1 MANQTIKEVVVITT
15 GGTIA
20 MGEQAPGKGAVP
32 SLSGDDL
39 LKVLPPLPR
48 PVKIAIDNFRNVPSA
63 HLSLDDLW
71 ELTERVRKLCG
82 DREDTGF
89 VITMGTDI
97 LEEAVYF
104 IDLTVGQRA
113 PVVMTGAMRTASQ
126 VGYDGYANLYH
137 SLIVAASM
145 EREKVGT
152 VLVANEE
159 IHGAREVQKTHSTN
173 VGTFISPGWGPLGW
187 IVEGNAWFHRMNS
200 SREAIAAKPPF
211 PRVELIRCTAGMDGL
226 LLEACLQSKAAGI
239 VVEAFGVGHV
249 PLKIADLM
257 EAGVK
262 KGIPVVAVS
271 RCSMGSVLTRTYG
284 FPGSESDLVRRGV
297 IMGRGIT
304 GPKARIKLTLALAA
318 GEGLTQIKKR
328 FMDSE
333 FSEIS

>member
-1 MANQTIKEVVVITT
+1 MANQTIKEVIVITT

-20 MGEQAPGKGAVP
+20 MGEQTPGKGAVP
-32 SLSGDDL
+32 SLSGADL

-48 PVKIAIDNFRNVPSA
+48 PVKIVIDNFRNVPSA

-71 ELTERVRKLCG
+71 ELAERVRSLSG
-82 DREDTGF
+82 NREDIGF

-126 VGYDGYANLYH
+126 VGYEGHANLYH
-137 SLIVAASM
+137 SLVVASSM
-145 EREKVGT
+145 EKEKVGT

-159 IHGAREVQKTHSTN
+159 IHGAGEVQKTHSTN

-187 IVEGNAWFHRMNS
+187 VVEGKAWFHRVNS

-211 PRVELIRCTAGMDGL
+211 PRVELIRCTAGMDGF
-226 LLEACLQSKAAGI
+226 LLEACLQSKVAGI

-262 KGIPVVAVS
+262 KGIPVVVVS

-328 FMDSE
+328 FMEGE
-333 FSEIS
+333 FSELP

>member
-20 MGEQAPGKGAVP
+20 MGEKTPGKGAVP

-48 PVKIAIDNFRNVPSA
+48 PVRIVIDNFRNVPSA
-63 HLSLDDLW
+63 HLSLENLW
-71 ELTERVRKLCG
+71 ELAERVRNLSG
-82 DREDTGF
+82 DREDIGF

-137 SLIVAASM
+137 SLIVASSM
-145 EREKVGT
+145 EKQKVGT

-200 SREAIAAKPPF
+200 SRETIAGKPPF
-211 PRVELIRCTAGMDGL
+211 PSVELIRCTAGMDGL
-226 LLEACLQSKAAGI
+226 LLETCLQSRVAGI
-239 VVEAFGVGHV
+239 VIEAFGVGHV

-257 EAGVK
+257 EAGVN

-304 GPKARIKLTLALAA
+304 GPKARMKLTLALAA
-318 GEGLTQIKKR
+318 GEGLIQIKKR
-328 FMDSE
+328 FMEEE
-333 FSEIS
+333 FLGWS